1 MACGGHHTAAV
12 GDHLQVMT
20 WGGGQ
25 QVDPSVMPGDG
36 KSREVEGR

>member
-20 WGGGQ
+20 WGGGH
-25 QVDPSVMPGDG
+25 PGKNGLRKD
-36 KSREVEGR
+36 VEGR